1 MRRSLIFAALLAAS
15 SSFFAEASAQALN
28 NVVVPP
34 APPLVAQ
41 PATATPPQSPDQA
54 TPPPPGL
61 VQNAPPAST
70 ATAATPPAGPGA
82 SAVPPTGTN
91 QWVPGQQ
98 AELGVLDKV
107 DGGISNLQ
115 IPVGGHAISGDI
127 QISVLACVNR
137 PAGQLPDS
145 AIFLSIQTTDNLTGP
160 PLYRGW
166 VVRSVPGDAVVGDA
180 GESLRVV
187 GCT

>member
-1 MRRSLIFAALLAAS
+1 MRLSVALWLAMVLVFPAACL
-15 SSFFAEASAQALN
+15 AQALN
-28 NVVVPP
+28 NVAVPP
-34 APPLVAQ
+34 APPIVAAPDAS
-41 PATATPPQSPDQA
+41 PAPAVPPPAQA
-54 TPPPPGL
+54 PPGL
-61 VQNAPPAST
+61 VQSQPPA
-70 ATAATPPAGPGA
+70 PAA
-82 SAVPPTGTN
+82 SAVTLAGNN

-115 IPVGGHAISGDI
+115 IPVGGHATSGDI
-127 QISVLACVNR
+127 QINVLACVNR
-137 PAGQLPDS
+137 PVGQIPDS

-166 VVRSVPGDAVVGDA
+166 LVRSVPGDAVVGDA